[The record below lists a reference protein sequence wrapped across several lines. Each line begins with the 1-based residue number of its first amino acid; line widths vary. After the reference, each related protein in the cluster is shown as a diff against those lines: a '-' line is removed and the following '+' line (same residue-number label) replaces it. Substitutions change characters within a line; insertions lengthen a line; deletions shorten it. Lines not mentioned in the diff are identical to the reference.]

1 MRLSKIRLS
10 GFKSFVDATPVPFPA
25 SITAIVGP
33 NGCGK
38 SNIID
43 AVRWVMG
50 ESSAKH
56 LRGGSMADVIFS
68 GSGTRKPVGQASIE
82 LLFDNTDGTLGGQY
96 AAYSEISVRRQVN
109 RDGQSVYYL
118 NGTRCRRRDVTEVF
132 LGTGLGP
139 RSYSIIEQGTISR
152 LIEARPEELRGYL
165 EEAAG
170 ISLYKE
176 RRRETERRMR
186 DTRENLE
193 RLEDVRGEVASQ
205 LEKLSRQAE
214 TAEKYRT
221 LKAEERQRQAE
232 LLVLRIQAIDAE
244 RTALAAELAER
255 NTALEARLADQRR
268 VERDLEVMRARHVE
282 DSEQVNTIQGQY
294 YQIGA
299 DIARAE
305 QAIAHRRELRETSQK
320 ELERNQIELER
331 IAKEMREDI
340 EKKDLFLSRV
350 AAIEPEK
357 LTLEADIT
365 TAEEQLKA
373 RQKEVE
379 RLRAECANYA
389 QQRANAE
396 RSAQVEGAR
405 IEQLEDR
412 LYEQN
417 RRRERLAETLAQLA
431 QSEAEEEQAVYRA
444 EAEALEAQRNGH
456 RESLE
461 RINGKLEDAKREAQ
475 AANEQLDKAKAERAA
490 TAARLTSLET
500 LQESA
505 LGADEQVTEWVRSL
519 GVKQPEKVVE
529 HLSVEPGWE
538 RAVEIALADAL
549 QAVVTDSNAG
559 LLEKGVALPRGR
571 AMFIEAVTQTTAPE
585 PTALLAKIKTKLPLT
600 SLLASVHVAETDAE
614 AQTLL
619 TSLPSGH
626 SVITPEGRWFGHHW
640 ARVFAADDGV
650 EAGVL
655 ERRREIKASTAQLQ
669 THEQAIAAAKERL
682 EAAQRAITQCEAER
696 AEAQTVLAKV
706 GEELATCAAKQQAVA
721 DRITEVER
729 QRESLTEE
737 RADLLEAI
745 EGGQRAVTE
754 SRSALDQAMQDRDAA
769 EAAAETAVSQRDEAE
784 ALLDADRQALDQL
797 RQRQQEASLRLEG
810 AQTAAASIEQAIARL
825 QRSQDQFE
833 ARNAELGQALET
845 VSGSDD
851 DLEHERQTLLAKRV
865 EVEAELTAA
874 RQRLG
879 EADAGIRS
887 LDQKRAEAEQG
898 VSALRE
904 SAETARFR
912 DYEIEAR
919 RNALQEQLGGFDL
932 AVEHV
937 ADALPETA
945 TEAAWQTELERLDN
959 RIRRLGP
966 INLAAIDEHQALA
979 ERKTYLDEQYA
990 DLTEALD
997 TLQDAIQKIDRETRT
1012 RFKETFE
1019 KVNAGLQRLFPRLF
1033 GGGQAYLEMTEDDL
1047 LETGITI
1054 MARPPGKRIT
1064 NIHLLSGGEKA
1075 LTAVSLVFAIFELNP
1090 APFCMLDEVDA
1101 PLDEANVGR
1110 FCDLLREMSSRVQ
1123 FIVITHNK
1131 TTMEAATHLAGVTM
1145 AEPGVSRLV
1154 AVDVAEAL
1162 TLAEAEAET

>member
-56 LRGGSMADVIFS
+56 LRGGSMTDVIFS

-96 AAYSEISVRRQVN
+96 AAYTEISVRRQVN

-193 RLEDVRGEVASQ
+193 RLEDVRGEVGTQ
-205 LEKLSRQAE
+205 LEKLTRQAE
-214 TAEKYRT
+214 VAEKYRA

-232 LLVLRIQAIDAE
+232 LLLLRIQAIDKE
-244 RTALAAELAER
+244 RTALATELSER

-268 VERDLEVMRARHVE
+268 VERELEVMRARHVE
-282 DSEQVNTIQGQY
+282 DSEQVNAVQGQY

-305 QAIAHRRELRETSQK
+305 QAMAHRRELRENSRK
-320 ELERNQIELER
+320 ELERNQLELER
-331 IAKEMREDI
+331 ISKEMREDI
-340 EKKDLFLSRV
+340 EKKDLFLARV
-350 AAIEPEK
+350 SSIEPEK
-357 LTLEADIT
+357 AALEADIA

-379 RLRAECANYA
+379 RIRAECAAIA
-389 QQRANAE
+389 QQQANAE

-417 RRRERLAETLAQLA
+417 RRRERLAETLEQLA
-431 QSEAEEEQAVYRA
+431 QTEAEEEQAVYRA
-444 EAEALEAQRNGH
+444 EADELEAQR
-456 RESLE
+456 REQTDVLQ
-461 RINGKLEDAKREAQ
+461 RIDSETQTAKSDAQ
-475 AANEQLDKAKAERAA
+475 AAGDQLDQAKAARA
-490 TAARLTSLET
+490 TTSARLTSLET

-505 LGADEQVTEWVRSL
+505 LGADEQITDWVRSL
-519 GVKQPEKVVE
+519 GLSQPEKVVE
-529 HLSVEPGWE
+529 HLVVEPGWE

-549 QAVVTDSNAG
+549 QAVVTESYAD
-559 LLEKGVALPRGR
+559 LLEGGAALPRGR
-571 AMFIEAVTQTTAPE
+571 AMFVESAKQTAAPA
-585 PTALLAKIKTKLPLT
+585 PTALLAKIESKLPLA
-600 SLLASVHVAETDAE
+600 SLLSTVHVAETDAE
-614 AQTLL
+614 AHVLL
-619 TSLPSGH
+619 ADLPAGQ
-626 SVITPEGRWFGHHW
+626 SVITQQGRWFGHHW
-640 ARVFAADDGV
+640 ARVIAADDGV

-655 ERRREIKASTAQLQ
+655 ERRREIEGLTAQIKTHDQ
-669 THEQAIAAAKERL
+669 TIVAANEQL
-682 EAAQRAITQCEAER
+682 EASNTVIVQREAER
-696 AEAQTVLAKV
+696 AEAQAVLAKI
-706 GEELATCAAKQQAVA
+706 GEAMATCAAKQQAA
-721 DRITEVER
+721 AERIQEVER

-745 EGGQRAVTE
+745 EAGQRAVTE
-754 SRSALDQAMQDRDAA
+754 SRSALDQAMQDRDTA
-769 EAAAETAVSQRDEAE
+769 EAATEKAIAQRDESVG
-784 ALLDADRQALDQL
+784 LLDAERQALDEL
-797 RQRQQEASLRLEG
+797 RQRQQDASLRLEG

-845 VSGSDD
+845 VAGSDD
-851 DLEHERQTLLAKRV
+851 DLEQERQTLLTKRV
-865 EVEAELTAA
+865 EVEAELTVA

-879 EADAGIRS
+879 EADAAIRE
-887 LDQKRAEAEQG
+887 LDQQRAAAEQEVNG
-898 VSALRE
+898 LRE

-919 RNALQEQLGGFDL
+919 RNALQEQLAGFE
-932 AVEHV
+932 VS
-937 ADALPETA
+937 ADGISNALPENA

-979 ERKTYLDEQYA
+979 ERKEYLDEQFA